1 LKETINV
8 AYAFDPKDDIETQYK
23 KWLDSGIV
31 YKDIDLGVLTENVKK
46 DLTFVSAMDVKEYTL
61 YQKWCEV
68 HEKYPTEE
76 MNTLFGTEMQLID
89 PSQKTMI
96 DEVKANIW
104 TPDSPD
110 AYLDLEPVLIYTDDS
125 GEKVST
131 GMDGTNVTQKIKRSD
146 LPEGWNAAGTF
157 ISTMKNNSNIGRNLN
172 FFAQD
177 KKTGK
182 YLGVICISSD
192 FLDLTPRDN
201 VIGWEREKKTQG
213 GMINYTAIGSTIVPF
228 QPLGYNY
235 VGGKLLALLCLSDTV
250 QDLWKK
256 QYGDTLVGVTTTSLY
271 GKTKANGLSQYDNL
285 DHWLPM
291 GFTSGSVSFEPER
304 DTRYE
309 IREWLKKNHTRK
321 YFEWY
326 VAKKPSG
333 QPYKRDHK
341 NRSLS
346 FTYSKLGIPKELI
359 RSEHA
364 RGIYFSPLYDNTY
377 DFLCGKCDGNDLKK
391 SFETSTESLSNTWK
405 EKHARG
411 RIGFLKKKNKVSTET
426 LFYDDLIYLSWQETK
441 DKYLSQVGR

>member
-1 LKETINV
+1 LKELINV
-8 AYAFDPKDDIETQYK
+8 AYAFDPKDDIETQYQ

-76 MNTLFGTEMQLID
+76 MNTLFGTERQLID
-89 PSQKTMI
+89 PSQRTMI
-96 DEVKANIW
+96 EEVKANIW

-110 AYLDLEPVLIYTDDS
+110 AYLDLEPVLVYTDDS

-146 LPEGWNAAGTF
+146 LPERWNTARTF

-182 YLGVICISSD
+182 YLGVVCISSD

-285 DHWLPM
+285 DHWQPM

-304 DTRYE
+304 NTRYE

-426 LFYDDLIYLSWQETK
+426 LFYDDLIYLTWQETK

>member
-1 LKETINV
+1 MKELINV
-8 AYAFDPKDDIETQYK
+8 AYAFDPKDDIETQYQ

-31 YKDIDLGVLTENVKK
+31 YRDIDLGVLTENVKK

-76 MNTLFGTEMQLID
+76 MNTLFGTERQLID
-89 PSQKTMI
+89 PSQRTMI
-96 DEVKANIW
+96 EEVKANIW

-110 AYLDLEPVLIYTDDS
+110 AYLDLEPVLVYTDDS

-146 LPEGWNAAGTF
+146 LPERWNTARTF

-182 YLGVICISSD
+182 YLGVVCISSD

-285 DHWLPM
+285 DHWQPM

-304 DTRYE
+304 NTRYE

-426 LFYDDLIYLSWQETK
+426 LFYDDLIYLTWQETK